1 MLRRMCCVASFAV
14 TSVAVATP
22 ASGQPIGA
30 FTWQLQPYCNVLTLN
45 VTQTGSVYTLDGY
58 DDQCG
63 AATRAS
69 AAGLAFLNPDGTI
82 GMGVAIVVSPGAA
95 PLHVSAAITLP
106 SVSGTWRDSSGNTGT
121 LAFSPGPAA
130 GSPRPPPTPVFVS
143 GLSAGGGTITNVAP
157 PISATDAATKGY
169 ADSLVAGASLPP
181 ANRFIFQPDGGFAA
195 LSTFGTGTIP
205 ASGAGARLMWHPAK
219 AALRAGRVSFS
230 PFPFVSDWDDAA
242 IGVESMAFGFDTRA
256 SGLRSTAMGSQ
267 TTASGSTSTA
277 MGDSTTASGFISTAM
292 GDSTTASASGSTAT
306 GALTTASG
314 LRSTAMG
321 SFTIASGSISTAMG
335 SSTTASGDYS
345 TAMGRDASTAGHEG
359 AFVYG
364 DASTS
369 TDITATADNQFS
381 VRAAGGVRFF
391 SSSDTAPPAVGVQLA
406 AGASAWT
413 TLSDVNSKHHF
424 RDLDGET
431 VLTKLAAMPIREWSY
446 KAQDA
451 AIRHVGPTAQD
462 FRAAFGLGEDP
473 LGISTID
480 ADGIALRAIQAL
492 EARTRIRIAALE
504 SDNAALRAKTAGLE
518 SDIAGLRADF
528 AALQQA
534 LVALTGRD
542 R

>member
-1 MLRRMCCVASFAV
+1 MLRKICCVASFAL
-14 TSVAVATP
+14 TSVAVASP

-95 PLHVSAAITLP
+95 TLHVSAAITLP

-130 GSPRPPPTPVFVS
+130 GSPRPPPTPVFVG
-143 GLSAGGGTITNVAP
+143 GLSAGGGTISNVAP
-157 PISATDAATKGY
+157 PVNASDAATKGY
-169 ADSLVAGASLPP
+169 ADSLVAGAALPP
-181 ANRFIFQPDGGFAA
+181 ASRFIFKTDGGFAA
-195 LSTFGTGTIP
+195 LGTFGSGTIA
-205 ASGAGARLMWHPAK
+205 ASGAGTRLLWHPAK
-219 AALRAGRVSFS
+219 AALRAGHVTFN
-230 PFPFVSDWDDAA
+230 FFGNHWDDGN
-242 IGVESMAFGFDTRA
+242 IGLLSMAFGFDTRA
-256 SGLRSTAMGSQ
+256 SGSNSTAMGSG
-267 TTASGSTSTA
+267 TTASGSISTA
-277 MGDSTTASGFISTAM
+277 IGADTTASGFISTAM
-292 GDSTTASASGSTAT
+292 GDSTTASGSGSTAT
-306 GALTTASG
+306 GVLTTASG

-321 SFTIASGSISTAMG
+321 SFTIASGSFSTAMG
-335 SSTTASGDYS
+335 SN
-345 TAMGRDASTAGHEG
+345 ASTAGHEG

-369 TDITATADNQFS
+369 TDIMATGDNQFT

-391 SSSDTAPPAVGVQLA
+391 TTSTLTSGVQLSP
-406 AGASAWT
+406 GASGWT
-413 TLSDVNSKHHF
+413 MLSDVNSKHWF
-424 RDLDGET
+424 RDLDGDA
-431 VLTKLAAMPIREWSY
+431 VLAKLAAIPIREWSY

-462 FRAAFGLGEDP
+462 FHAAFGLGEDP

-492 EARTRIRIAALE
+492 EARMREETRVRDSNNAAQHAETEALTA
-504 SDNAALRAKTAGLE
+504 DNAALRAKTNLLE
-518 SDIAGLRADF
+518 SDLAELRAEL
-528 AALQQA
+528 AALKHA
-534 LVALTGRD
+534 IAAATVRN